1 MSLYTEI
8 QQAIEDVA
16 KMHGEATDEENAI
29 PQTIDELKSR
39 ATTLQSEFRQVLEA
53 EAATKRGEQR

>member
-16 KMHGEATDEENAI
+16 KKHGEADEL
-29 PQTIDELKSR
+29 PQTLDELK
-39 ATTLQSEFRQVLEA
+39 ACTPTIQSEFRRALEA
-53 EAATKRGEQR
+53 VADERRSGQW